1 MTRVPTSVHL
11 STSAQRRSQST
22 EDRGQEQERLR
33 WFWICE
39 LACFVLR
46 TPLMRFSSGFSA
58 RFDLT
63 TSVICVFLFLFL
75 FFATTKKK
83 NKKEVHL
90 PRISL
95 PGVILSIVGVVSP
108 SMVR

>member
-1 MTRVPTSVHL
+1 
-11 STSAQRRSQST
+11 
-22 EDRGQEQERLR
+22 
-33 WFWICE
+33 
-39 LACFVLR
+39 
-46 TPLMRFSSGFSA
+46 MRFSSGFSA

-63 TSVICVFLFLFL
+63 TSGVICVVLFLFL